1 MIVTINLA
9 TLLKW
14 YFIGSIFSIIIM
26 SLSKDILKT
35 PKNYIISIIISW
47 GSILIILGYLR
58 DYVLRF
64 SHKKLNTYNYL
75 VIKYILN
82 FNYRK
87 SLVLKEYFLIKFRE
101 NYIKYNYYDDIDD
114 YLAYKDEVCVRFI
127 RRYNNRNKR

>member
-9 TLLKW
+9 IVLKW
-14 YFIGSIFSIIIM
+14 YLIGSIVSIIIM

-35 PKNYIISIIISW
+35 PKNYIIGFMISW

-82 FNYRK
+82 FNYKK

-101 NYIKYNYYDDIDD
+101 KDANYSRYDDIED
-114 YLAYKDEVCVRFI
+114 YFVWKDEFCYRFL
-127 RRYNNRNKR
+127 RRYTNRNKS